1 MSRITRQEKLVA
13 DRLRR
18 EIGQSRP
25 EFSEELHARLR
36 QALRQEQANKLSQPA
51 ARPAAGR
58 LSRWASVLAAIC
70 LLAAVCAAW
79 QAMHVA
85 RDVGPNAPTLATDRK
100 PSLGSMSELAHRAVA
115 KTDAMVSAAVKADR
129 WAGLDQDVRSV
140 LKMPVAR
147 LPFDVVSSLL
157 SVKRPKDSRHP
168 SPGPA
173 SPRERDHLPEHVGV
187 RDG

>member
-1 MSRITRQEKLVA
+1 MSRVTHQEKLVA

-36 QALRQEQANKLSQPA
+36 RALRQDQANKLSHPR

-58 LSRWASVLAAIC
+58 LFRWASVLAAIC
-70 LLAAVCAAW
+70 LLLAVCAAW
-79 QAMHVA
+79 QAMHA
-85 RDVGPNAPTLATDRK
+85 SRDAGPHAPALATRGK

-115 KTDAMVSAAVKADR
+115 KTDAMVSAAVKAHR

-157 SVKRPKDSRHP
+157 SVKRPKDSRLP

-173 SPRERDHLPEHVGV
+173 SPRERNHLPEHAGA